1 MGPCGDVRVAVQA
14 TLAWE
19 EEGGHPRAQRGP
31 VAGAYTKFS
40 RAPSIGVF
48 GFAPVWARSIFSS
61 SRVVVRVCCLMPQ
74 GSAALLPLAALCG
87 CVRRARRVAAGA
99 AAAACVLRLSRWR
112 ARVAWRVRAWRLRG
126 ARAGRDGGVR
136 LASCRMCGRG
146 VRGFPC
152 SCARDVVDVAAGRR
166 RCGHG
171 LAPVASGACSWR
183 CRRPAWHSSARRG
196 GGVGVALA
204 VDAVVGCREDVV
216 DLSESGDCLVEV
228 QAECD
233 EVVDRGLWDS
243 PPGADGDDSEAAREV
258 PWPRGVGGERRD
270 PSEDGRIRAWG
281 VGEPEFV
288 LVPFVAHLTFEVG
301 VVREGEL
308 DRRDRPGGA
317 VDEERIGPQEGCLV
331 WYGRD
336 GAEGSL
342 AVDAVACGVVEGGG
356 QTGQD
361 DLCRVVVPPAV
372 VASEPVAPRKHVCEG
387 LKCAAVRAVPAA
399 VGAAW
404 LAVGVDVGNAEPYA
418 RAEPEVLCVLL
429 RGLLDPS
436 VRDGGE
442 GGADV
447 GVWEALGVVVT
458 DELLHGHVRGGGDL
472 RQDGGFSGSVPANEQ
487 VTEQRTNDPFV
498 TRSFVVLFANSPG
511 RMRRMRSLVV
521 RFR

>member
-1 MGPCGDVRVAVQA
+1 M
-14 TLAWE
+14 
-19 EEGGHPRAQRGP
+19 RAGSP
-31 VAGAYTKFS
+31 V
-40 RAPSIGVF
+40 
-48 GFAPVWARSIFSS
+48 PVLEMS
-61 SRVVVRVCCLMPQ
+61 LMPPQ
-74 GSAALLPLAALCG
+74 A
-87 CVRRARRVAAGA
+87 VGA
-99 AAAACVLRLSRWR
+99 
-112 ARVAWRVRAWRLRG
+112 
-126 ARAGRDGGVR
+126 
-136 LASCRMCGRG
+136 
-146 VRGFPC
+146 
-152 SCARDVVDVAAGRR
+152 VVTAV
-166 RCGHG
+166 
-171 LAPVASGACSWR
+171 APVASGACSRRRW
-183 CRRPAWHSSARRG
+183 RPAWHSSARGG

-204 VDAVVGCREDVV
+204 VDAVVGRREDVV
-216 DLSESGDCLVEV
+216 DLCECGDCLVEV

-233 EVVDRGLWDS
+233 EVVDRGLRDGS
-243 PPGADGDDSEAAREV
+243 PGADGDYSEATCEV

-288 LVPFVAHLTFEVG
+288 LVPFVAHLTLQVG

-317 VDEERIGPQEGCLV
+317 VNEERIGSQEGCLV

-361 DLCRVVVPPAV
+361 DLCRVIVPPTV
-372 VASEPVAPRKHVCEG
+372 VASEPVAPCKHVCEG
-387 LKCAAVRAVPAA
+387 LKRAAVRAVSAA

-404 LAVGVDVGNAEPYA
+404 LAVGVDVGNAESYA

-429 RGLLDPS
+429 RGLLNPS

-472 RQDGGFSGSVPANEQ
+472 RQDGGLSGPFPSKFEEAGAAV
-487 VTEQRTNDPFV
+487 RTGDDGDV
-498 TRSFVVLFANSPG
+498 SLRHRACGQGDGSGRRIGGLFLGLAE
-511 RMRRMRSLVV
+511 
-521 RFR
+521 